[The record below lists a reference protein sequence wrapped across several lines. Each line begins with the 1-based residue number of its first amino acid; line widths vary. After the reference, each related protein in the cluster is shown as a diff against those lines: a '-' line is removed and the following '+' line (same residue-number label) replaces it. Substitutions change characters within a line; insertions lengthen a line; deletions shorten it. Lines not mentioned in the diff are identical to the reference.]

1 MTFNQFWVLK
11 SDSRAADK
19 YEKLVE
25 VVETGRYF
33 YSWARQVAEDMKT
46 ITGWFKEKKT
56 KVFKTTKV
64 GRFNIL
70 VLPYLFI

>member
-46 ITGWFKEKKT
+46 ITGWFKKKNFG
-56 KVFKTTKV
+56 VHLV